1 MDDRPLPR
9 HTRNARPRFFED
21 RGVDQMMSA
30 VLGIAQELSVLRDR
44 VDSIERLLD
53 QKGSLTRAEL
63 EAWRPDAAA
72 EAERQQR
79 RADYLQ
85 RIFRAIRHEAGQYA
99 SADAERHTAEV
110 ERSLQESAGPPGLA
124 AKEGT

>member
-1 MDDRPLPR
+1 MPDQPLPR
-9 HTRNARPRFFED
+9 HTRNSRPQFFAD
-21 RGVDQMMSA
+21 QGVDQMMSV

-53 QKGSLTRAEL
+53 AKGSVTRAEL
-63 EAWRPDAAA
+63 EAFRPDAGA

-85 RIFRAIRHEAGQYA
+85 RIFRAIRHEAGQYT
-99 SADAERHTAEV
+99 SEDAERHTAEV
-110 ERSLQESAGPPGLA
+110 ERSLQDPARG
-124 AKEGT
+124 